1 MLYLFNSQI
10 MKTKY
15 KHSKVWLMIVT
26 LTISALIVTA
36 CSSVPL
42 TGRKRLNLIPDSEIM
57 TMSFSQYDSFLK
69 DHKLSTNKAQT
80 ASVKRVGQKIAAAVE
95 TYFKQ
100 NGMSNQIS
108 GFQWEFN
115 LVADDTPNAWC
126 MPGGKVV
133 FYEGILPIT
142 QTEAG
147 IAVVMGHEIAHAVA
161 KHGSER
167 MTQEMG
173 AQLGATA
180 LSLAISEKPEQ
191 TQAIYQT
198 AFGVATQLGV
208 MLPYSRTHE
217 SEADRLGLI
226 FMAMAGYNPEE
237 AVEFWGRMEAMSG
250 GGGTPGFLST
260 HPTNKARIRDLQKAL
275 PEAMGYYK
283 K

>member
-1 MLYLFNSQI
+1 
-10 MKTKY
+10 MKTICRN
-15 KHSKVWLMIVT
+15 SKVLLMIISTT
-26 LTISALIVTA
+26 LFSFLLES

-42 TGRKRLNLIPDSEIM
+42 TGRRRLNLIPDSEIM

-69 DHKLSTNKAQT
+69 EHQLSTNQAQT
-80 ASVKRVGQKIAAAVE
+80 ALVKKVGQKISAAVE
-95 TYFKQ
+95 RYFAQ
-100 NGMSNQIS
+100 NDLSHQIS

-133 FYEGILPIT
+133 FYEGILPIA

-173 AQLGATA
+173 VQLGATA
-180 LSLAISEKPEQ
+180 LSLAISEKPQQ

-208 MLPYSRTHE
+208 ILPYSRTHE

-226 FMAMAGYNPEE
+226 FMAMAGYNPAE
-237 AVEFWGRMEAMSG
+237 AVDFWGRMAAMSG

-260 HPTNKARIRDLQKAL
+260 HPSNEARIRNLKKIL
-275 PEAMGYYK
+275 PEALQYYQN
-283 K
+283 

>member
-1 MLYLFNSQI
+1 
-10 MKTKY
+10 MKTKCKY
-15 KHSKVWLMIVT
+15 SKVWQAIVT
-26 LTISALIVTA
+26 IMISTIIVTA

-42 TGRKRLNLIPDSEIM
+42 TGRKQLNLIPDSEIM

-69 DHKLSTNKAQT
+69 EHKLSSNKSQT
-80 ASVKRVGQKIAAAVE
+80 AAVKRVGQKIAAAVE
-95 TYFKQ
+95 SYFKQ
-100 NGMSNQIS
+100 NGLSNQIS

-167 MTQEMG
+167 MTQEMA

-191 TQAIYQT
+191 TKAIYQT

-208 MLPYSRTHE
+208 ILPYSRTHE

-226 FMAMAGYNPEE
+226 FMAMAGYNPQE

-260 HPTNKARIRDLQKAL
+260 HPTNSARIRDLQKAL
-275 PEAMGYYK
+275 PEAMEYYK

>member
-1 MLYLFNSQI
+1 

-15 KHSKVWLMIVT
+15 KHSKVWLMMVT

-95 TYFKQ
+95 SYFKQ

-237 AVEFWGRMEAMSG
+237 AVEFWGRMDAMSG

-260 HPTNKARIRDLQKAL
+260 HPTNRARIRDLQKAL